1 MPHPF
6 AMSAEK
12 SPEQMRGLYWVSW
25 WIVHGFCRIYF
36 RLEARGLENVPLQ
49 GPVIVAANHVSYLDP
64 PVIGCL
70 IPRVVNFLAR
80 DSLFR
85 SPLFG
90 ALLLKY
96 QAVPVDRE
104 SGAAGLRAILDRLQ
118 TGGLIIVFPEGTRS
132 LDGNLLPAKPG
143 VGMTVLK
150 SSAPVVPVRVLGSFE
165 SFGRHQWLPWP
176 RKIIV
181 CFGVAEAFVATRNEA
196 ITCTKPRLKQMY
208 QQVADEL
215 MARIAALKA

>member
-1 MPHPF
+1 
-6 AMSAEK
+6 MSTGS

-25 WIVHGFCRIYF
+25 WIVHGFCRLYF
-36 RLEARGLENVPLQ
+36 RLEARGLENVPRR
-49 GPVIVAANHVSYLDP
+49 GPVIIASNHVSYLDP

-80 DSLFR
+80 DTLFR
-85 SPLFG
+85 NPIFG
-90 ALLLKY
+90 AVLLKY

-104 SGAAGLRAILDRLQ
+104 SGAAGLRAILDRLH

-132 LDGNLLPAKPG
+132 LDGSLLSAKPG

-150 SSAPVVPVRVLGSFE
+150 SAAPVVPVRVLGSFE
-165 SFGRHQWLPWP
+165 SLGRHQWFPRP

-181 CFGVAEAFVATRNEA
+181 CFGAAESFAAAREEA
-196 ITCTKPRLKQMY
+196 VTCTKPRLKQMY

-215 MARIAALKA
+215 MARIAALKG